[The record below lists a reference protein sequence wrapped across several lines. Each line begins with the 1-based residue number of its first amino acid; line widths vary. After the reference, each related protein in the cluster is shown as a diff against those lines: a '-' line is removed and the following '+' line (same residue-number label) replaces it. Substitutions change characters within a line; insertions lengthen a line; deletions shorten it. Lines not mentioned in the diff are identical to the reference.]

1 MSTNTLLTLALAG
14 ALMLSGCATT
24 AWQPPVHHPADPGAP
39 AGASVP
45 ITALERYRS
54 DTTPAETPPPS
65 TLDDD
70 GGHHHHHH
78 QEAQP

>member
-45 ITALERYRS
+45 ITA
-54 DTTPAETPPPS
+54 PAETPPPS

-70 GGHHHHHH
+70 GGHHHHH